1 MKRKRG
7 NKDKKKALDKE
18 SWSNMPRQQRRKKT
32 KKLASDGRTSSPP
45 QAQSQPD
52 SSVTAS
58 SNLRE
63 LQPDQDHA
71 SILVSPTGKA
81 DAQTQTRRNVKNRE
95 TQTKSISYN
104 SCHTQTESDSRC
116 EATIQ
121 DQENTHNKSQKANEE
136 KGSDQSVSRPPDP
149 EGDTQEKNTTPSNC
163 DAVMQEADIKNK
175 ITEQMGK
182 DPQDSF
188 NPKLT
193 ESKQKSY
200 AEAASNKDSR
210 ETINQTAAEQEGKA
224 QDKSA
229 QR

>member
-1 MKRKRG
+1 MKKKRG

-18 SWSNMPRQQRRKKT
+18 SWSNEPRQKRRKKT
-32 KKLASDGRTSSPP
+32 KKSASDGRASSPP
-45 QAQSQPD
+45 QAQSQHED
-52 SSVTAS
+52 TVTAS
-58 SNLRE
+58 SNQSE

-71 SILVSPTGKA
+71 SIPVSPTGKA

-95 TQTKSISYN
+95 TQTESISHN
-104 SCHTQTESDSRC
+104 SHTQTESDSRC
-116 EATIQ
+116 EATLQ
-121 DQENTHNKSQKANEE
+121 GQENTDNNSPKTNEE
-136 KGSDQSVSRPPDP
+136 KGTDKSASRPPDP
-149 EGDTQEKNTTPSNC
+149 EGDKQEKNTTPSNC
-163 DAVMQEADIKNK
+163 DKVTQEVDIKNK

-210 ETINQTAAEQEGKA
+210 EKINQTAAEQEDKA
-224 QDKSA
+224 QDKAA